1 MYQSINLVL
10 LSDLLGVSTSKDVDV
25 VETELNAY
33 TRVPEVPLDTD
44 PHYDFHFLRGSST
57 VWVS

>member
-10 LSDLLGVSTSKDVDV
+10 LSDLLGVSKSKDFDV

-44 PHYDFHFLRGSST
+44 PRYDFHF
-57 VWVS
+57 

>member
-10 LSDLLGVSTSKDVDV
+10 LSDLLGVSTSKDFDV

-44 PHYDFHFLRGSST
+44 PRYDFHF
-57 VWVS
+57 